1 MAVSLIPAATTDAAA
16 AAAAAPGPAAQIIK
30 RHEYNSPGLTT
41 Y

>member
-1 MAVSLIPAATTDAAA
+1 MAVSLIPAATTD
-16 AAAAAPGPAAQIIK
+16 AAAAPGPAAQIIK